1 MRNFIFDF
9 VTKELD
15 NYLHRNPDTAELLL
29 RKIVETEKERKA
41 MSGIQKIARERAE
54 AGKLAQPEV
63 AGLSGTF
70 QFQP

>member
-29 RKIVETEKERKA
+29 RKIVETER
-41 MSGIQKIARERAE
+41 SGKRCPVSRRSRENEPSR
-54 AGKLAQPEV
+54 
-63 AGLSGTF
+63 
-70 QFQP
+70 